1 MVLKSGF
8 FFWGG
13 GGEKSSYSRSPPGLA
28 YYLRSS
34 LLASLQGQAQ
44 GRWWSVCRGR
54 SVDRCYRSRS
64 MFTQR
69 DRLTWG
75 HPPVRVRP
83 ASLRLLTL
91 SIKWPRSFSL
101 CSLILHQV
109 SLTPLI
115 FSPPL
120 QCVYVPSRLV
130 SISALLGVV
139 GAARTTADSAHAPL
153 SAVIGGLIVCLMD
166 FSGPAMPCHR

>member
-1 MVLKSGF
+1 
-8 FFWGG
+8 
-13 GGEKSSYSRSPPGLA
+13 
-28 YYLRSS
+28 
-34 LLASLQGQAQ
+34 
-44 GRWWSVCRGR
+44 
-54 SVDRCYRSRS
+54 

-115 FSPPL
+115 FSVCTFLAVSSPF
-120 QCVYVPSRLV
+120 RLFWE
-130 SISALLGVV
+130 SLGQQGRLLT
-139 GAARTTADSAHAPL
+139 RLMLL
-153 SAVIGGLIVCLMD
+153 S
-166 FSGPAMPCHR
+166 PQ

>member
-1 MVLKSGF
+1 MVLKIGF
-8 FFWGG
+8 WR
-13 GGEKSSYSRSPPGLA
+13 EKSSYSPPGLA
-28 YYLRSS
+28 YSLRP
-34 LLASLQGQAQ
+34 LHPCKAKPKVVG
-44 GRWWSVCRGR
+44 GRSVAVGR

-75 HPPVRVRP
+75 HPSAAVLR
-83 ASLRLLTL
+83 SLRLLTL
-91 SIKWPRSFSL
+91 SIKWPLSL
-101 CSLILHQV
+101 SPSRSLILHQV
-109 SLTPLI
+109 SLTRLI

-120 QCVYVPSRLV
+120 QCVYAPSRLV

-153 SAVIGGLIVCLMD
+153 SAVIGGLIVCWMD
-166 FSGPAMPCHR
+166 LHGSAMPCHR